1 MITVINSFQMNNTLE
16 LLDNRTSIR
25 SLTNQPL
32 TEEQRDAIFKAANQT
47 SSFSLLQVV
56 SIID

>member
-1 MITVINSFQMNNTLE
+1 MNNTLE

-25 SLTNQPL
+25 SLTNQPQ